1 MAKAKSSWLV
11 SEVEENLLERSV
23 RREMEVLSNKLDQ
36 LVGVL
41 ALSGHLEEKT
51 TYKFS
56 CSSKTLSLSSSM
68 TQPCMCMATKKLG
81 NAPSRTQAK
90 LPVV

>member
-1 MAKAKSSWLV
+1 MAKAKSSWLA

-41 ALSGHLEEKT
+41 ALGRHLEEKT

-56 CSSKTLSLSSSM
+56 CSSKTLSLPSSM
-68 TQPCMCMATKKLG
+68 TQQCMATTKC
-81 NAPSRTQAK
+81 K
-90 LPVV
+90 LPQEHR